1 MNKRFKSLKSVS
13 DIVDTMIKGL
23 KREWVMIDMT
33 SFGHSKNGICFGCAA
48 TNTLCEL
55 MQESFYDSEIEYR
68 VDKFGD
74 GIASHELEL
83 FEGAIDELR
92 RGDIEEFLFNLGKIS
107 HLFSFELP
115 TLGQIGHKELPIITT
130 DTWKVEI
137 ISYEAYRDY
146 LISKNL

>member
-23 KREWVMIDMT
+23 KREWVTIDMT
-33 SFGHSKNGICFGCAA
+33 SFGYSEKGICFGCAA

-55 MQESFYDSEIEYR
+55 MKESFYDSEIYSREG
-68 VDKFGD
+68 KFGY
-74 GIASHELEL
+74 GITSHELEL
-83 FEGAIDELR
+83 FEGAIDDLR
-92 RGDIEEFLFNLGKIS
+92 RGEVEDFLCNLQKIS
-107 HLFSFELP
+107 HLFRFEIP
-115 TLGQIGHKELPIITT
+115 TLGQIGHKELPIMTT
-130 DTWKVEI
+130 DTWKEDI